1 MARFSLGWL
10 TVGVLAVVSSWAA
23 VATAHEIEPAVA
35 DLTIAEDVE
44 IVIRWAVEAPV
55 AGIDLEGLQDT
66 NAAPEAEVYDR
77 LRATPPAELA
87 ELFRRAWPEIS
98 ANLTLRAGGSEV
110 VPELVG
116 VDIPDVGN
124 IDLIRTSVVT
134 IRGDLPD
141 DGSPVVFGW
150 DAGFGPLVLRQMG
163 VENGYTDF
171 LPAGDLSQPI
181 ERTGGERQGF
191 WAALWNYTGVGFD
204 HIVPK
209 GLDHI
214 LFVLGLFFLALRMGP
229 LLTQVT
235 AFTLAHTVTLALGAT
250 GVVRISPDIVE
261 PLIAASIVYVGVENL
276 LVKKMTPWRPFVVFG
291 FGLLHGLGFASVLQD
306 FGLGADHF
314 FAKLIGFNIGVE
326 VGQLAVILAAWL
338 AFGLLF
344 GHEPWYKKRV
354 ANPVSLGI
362 AAIAL
367 FWTFERTGVIDG
379 DGAFGL
385 FTALTEG
392 GFDVQMVMVACVV
405 LALVTAGVALAV
417 ESMTVDDACGF
428 LLSLGTF
435 LGIVAIFT
443 SGAWLWAIGLTV
455 IWIVA
460 LRLIGPGGD
469 VA

>member
-1 MARFSLGWL
+1 MSRLSFAAPR
-10 TVGVLAVVSSWAA
+10 VLLAALVSSWAA
-23 VATAHEIEPAVA
+23 LANAHEVAPAVA
-35 DLTIAEDVE
+35 DITIAEEVE
-44 IVIRWAVEAPV
+44 IVIEWAIEAAV
-55 AGIDLEGLQDT
+55 AGIDLEGLDDT
-66 NAAPEAEVYDR
+66 NAAPEAAEYDA
-77 LRATPPAELA
+77 LRALSPDELA
-87 ELFRRAWPEIS
+87 ERFRQVWPDIVGQ
-98 ANLTLRAGGSEV
+98 LTLSAGGTEV
-110 VPELVG
+110 VPELAAVE
-116 VDIPDVGN
+116 VPEVGN
-124 IDLIRTSVVT
+124 TELARLSRVT
-134 IRGDLPD
+134 VAGDLPD

-150 DAGFGPLVLRQMG
+150 DAALGPLVVRQMG

-181 ERTGGERQGF
+181 ERTGGAPETWWQ
-191 WAALWNYTGVGFD
+191 ALTNYVGVGFD

-214 LFVLGLFFLALRMGP
+214 LFVLGLFFLALNMGS
-229 LLTQVT
+229 LIKQVT